1 MTTYIDLSQPLENG
15 MTYFPGDPEPHIMSA
30 EVTPPWRVTQLNIVT
45 HLGTHVD
52 AASHFIPHG
61 KTISDYPL
69 ERFLLPGM
77 IVPLLGRD
85 DDEPLG
91 PDIFASTLTAL
102 PTGGALLIHLG
113 WDQYWKTERYLRHPY
128 LTREAAQLLVDKGV
142 GLVGLDALSVDSTVQ
157 EADHAHAVLL
167 GNDVLIVENL
177 TRLRLL
183 LPGVVYRFSFLP
195 LALSGLDGS
204 PIRAI
209 ASQILPLAAPSS

>member
-1 MTTYIDLSQPLENG
+1 
-15 MTYFPGDPEPHIMSA
+15 
-30 EVTPPWRVTQLNIVT
+30 
-45 HLGTHVD
+45 
-52 AASHFIPHG
+52 FIPHG

-91 PDIFASTLTAL
+91 PDIFASTLAAL

-157 EADHAHAVLL
+157 EADHAH
-167 GNDVLIVENL
+167 
-177 TRLRLL
+177 
-183 LPGVVYRFSFLP
+183 
-195 LALSGLDGS
+195 
-204 PIRAI
+204 
-209 ASQILPLAAPSS
+209 